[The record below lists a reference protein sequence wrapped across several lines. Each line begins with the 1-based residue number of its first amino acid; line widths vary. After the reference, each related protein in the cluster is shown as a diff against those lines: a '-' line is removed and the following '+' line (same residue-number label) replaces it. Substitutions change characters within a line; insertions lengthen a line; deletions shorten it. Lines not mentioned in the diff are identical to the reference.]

1 MDQKDVEKITML
13 VTDLILR
20 VSVMEDILKEK
31 GLLED
36 QDYVQRLEVKSR
48 AMSDQ
53 LRDAL
58 GKADPE

>member
-20 VSVMEDILKEK
+20 LSVMEDILKEK
-31 GLLED
+31 GLLEE
-36 QDYVQRLEVKSR
+36 QDYVQRLEIKSR

-58 GKADPE
+58 GKTDP